1 MKKKIL
7 IFFLGALTFASWG
20 GGKDATKDYEINVI
34 RPRYFV
40 KKSKAELGVDLAVV
54 LNQTFTYTYLLS
66 GVLVYHFTNSIGVG
80 IDASYGLTVNKADR
94 KLLSDQFNIE
104 IDIFEVEYLAG
115 LAALWTPVYGKY
127 QLASGRLI
135 YFDTYASAGIGLM
148 GIETDIEIEK
158 GEKVDSKQY
167 SCYAFTIG
175 VGQRFYL
182 SKKTSLRWQIKNH
195 IISYDGGNQ
204 VCAPVPTDLSED
216 VDPEYIDTN
225 IFHTVVSQVG
235 ISYFI

>member
-1 MKKKIL
+1 M
-7 IFFLGALTFASWG
+7 LTFASWSD
-20 GGKDATKDYEINVI
+20 GKNEAKDYEINVI

-40 KKSKAELGVDLAVV
+40 KKLKSELGVDLAVV

-66 GVLVYHFTNSIGVG
+66 GVLVYHLTDSIGLG

-94 KLLSDQFNIE
+94 KLLSDKFNIE
-104 IDIFEVEYLAG
+104 IDIFEIEYLAG

-135 YFDTYASAGIGLM
+135 YFDTYVSAGVGMM

-158 GEKVDSKQY
+158 GEKVDSNQY

-182 SKKTSLRWQIKNH
+182 SKNTSLRWQIKNH
-195 IISYDGGNQ
+195 IISYDGGSR
-204 VCAPVPTDLSED
+204 VCAPVPEDLPKNVNSEN
-216 VDPEYIDTN
+216 VDTN
-225 IFHTVVSQVG
+225 MFHTVVSQVG